1 MQWYVLNVIIDN
13 YFTSNHLKGLIWT
26 ILFFKK
32 FSKCV
37 FESVISEFCCSFV
50 KIINNSE
57 TLLSVFKK
65 KNMVFVTLN
74 YEYGLSQLSIKVYRR
89 SIII

>member
-13 YFTSNHLKGLIWT
+13 YFTSNHLKGLIRIYKIYNT
-26 ILFFKK
+26 LRFFKK

-37 FESVISEFCCSFV
+37 LESVMSEFCCSFV
-50 KIINNSE
+50 KIINNSD

-65 KNMVFVTLN
+65 KKNGIRNIELW
-74 YEYGLSQLSIKVYRR
+74 IW
-89 SIII
+89 IITTQH